1 MQNRIILILY
11 CNMAELIACVG
22 ESGSGKTTSIRNL
35 NPEETFIISTT
46 GKRPGIPG
54 AKKKYPAF
62 VVNKETK
69 EVSGNFYVASTAE
82 NIGKMLKIINSKF
95 TQIKTVIIDDYQ
107 YVMGFEAMDRAGQK
121 GYEKFTEMAQHA
133 YQVIK
138 DAMNLRDDLY
148 VVILTHSE
156 NTGDKLNPYYK
167 IKTQGKMID
176 SVITLEGL
184 FTYVFFTEVGHDEEG
199 KPTYKF
205 KTNSDGTCTAKS
217 PMGLFEELLIDNDLD
232 YVISK
237 IKEYNGED

>member
-1 MQNRIILILY
+1 
-11 CNMAELIACVG
+11 MAELIAVVG

-46 GKRPGIPG
+46 GKRPGTKG
-54 AKKKYPAF
+54 AKKKYPTF
-62 VVNKETK
+62 GVDPETK
-69 EVSGNFYVASTAE
+69 ELHGNFFTASNVD
-82 NIGKMLKIINSKF
+82 NIGKMLKVINTKLPN
-95 TQIKTVIIDDYQ
+95 IKTVIIDDYQ
-107 YVMGFEAMDRAGQK
+107 YVMGFEAMDRAGDK
-121 GYEKFTEMAQHA
+121 GFDKFTQMAQHA

-156 NTGDKLNPYYK
+156 NTGDKMNPYYK

-176 SVITLEGL
+176 NVITLEGL
-184 FTYVFFTEVGHDEEG
+184 LTYVFFTEVNRDDDGNP
-199 KPTYKF
+199 KYQF

-217 PMGLFEELLIDNDLD
+217 PMGLFDTLLIDNDLNM
-232 YVISK
+232 VISK